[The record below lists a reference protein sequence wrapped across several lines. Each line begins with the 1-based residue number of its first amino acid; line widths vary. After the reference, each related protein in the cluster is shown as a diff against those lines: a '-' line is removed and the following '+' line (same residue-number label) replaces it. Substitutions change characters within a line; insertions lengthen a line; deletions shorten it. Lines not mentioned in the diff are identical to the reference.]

1 MAQPLPLPSP
11 SFRHNTGPT
20 RMRMMMIAHHRA
32 SCCTCTRGH
41 ALIICLQKQYRGT
54 FPVALQTVM
63 PTSLPADIQGM
74 QARVSP
80 AATDFA
86 SCPQSPTA
94 TLTTLSFLTPICL
107 SLTSSSLRLAKV
119 RPRADGWFRLSA
131 RRLHACAPGN
141 DMNFTAALGRKYHA
155 CHQPLSVPGQPTGTF

>member
-41 ALIICLQKQYRGT
+41 ALIICLQKQYGGT
-54 FPVALQTVM
+54 LPVALQTVM

-86 SCPQSPTA
+86 SCPQSFRSA
-94 TLTTLSFLTPICL
+94 TNCYSDRAIVFDAHLPFADIFVSTTRQ
-107 SLTSSSLRLAKV
+107 SSS
-119 RPRADGWFRLSA
+119 
-131 RRLHACAPGN
+131 
-141 DMNFTAALGRKYHA
+141 
-155 CHQPLSVPGQPTGTF
+155 